1 MASLPK
7 SLATASQIT
16 QQVGAMI
23 PLGQISS
30 VVQTLQNI
38 QGFNAGAFS
47 QLTGTIQSAL
57 QGFDQAS
64 SIIQGFASGS
74 PIQAFTSAL
83 NATGLAGSTI
93 SNIAGT
99 AATAYRQADS
109 FLNTTAS
116 VQSWQRLNSQRPSVE
131 EARATNLPNGGL
143 QFPKDMGKYW
153 MYLGFEEAS
162 FSTIMGSS
170 RAVYKRTGMGSVT
183 LPLPMNLT
191 DTNQLEYQPFSLTK
205 AGVDIAGSIGGV
217 LGGVGRLASM
227 FGVQNT
233 PGAPDAVSN
242 FTSRLQSGVTAAT
255 QLAETT
261 GALTGLALNTHQT
274 LKFVQP
280 VLKQHAFSW
289 KLVPSSKEEAEA
301 IHTIVQYI
309 KSRIYPKNMGLTF
322 SYPNLVNVYMYNG
335 DKMFFFK
342 PAYVQGFSVNY
353 TTEGGPA
360 FHKDGYP
367 VSVQIDMNI
376 HETAVWT
383 QNDSAEGY

>member
-47 QLTGTIQSAL
+47 QLSGTIQSAL

-64 SIIQGFASGS
+64 SIVQGFASGS
-74 PIQAFTSAL
+74 PVQAFTSAL
-83 NATGLAGSTI
+83 SATGLAGSSI
-93 SNIAGT
+93 SNIAGS
-99 AATAYRQADS
+99 AASAYRTADS

-131 EARATNLPNGGL
+131 ESRATNLPNGGL
-143 QFPKDMGKYW
+143 QFPKDIGKYW
-153 MYLGFEEAS
+153 IYLGFEEAS

-170 RAVYKRTGMGSVT
+170 NAVYKRTGKGSVT
-183 LPLPMNLT
+183 LPMPMNLA
-191 DTNQLEYQPFSLTK
+191 DNNQLEYQPFSITNAVGDT
-205 AGVDIAGSIGGV
+205 AGALAG
-217 LGGVGRLASM
+217 
-227 FGVQNT
+227 
-233 PGAPDAVSN
+233 AV
-242 FTSRLQSGVTAAT
+242 SGVTGVVGAVAGKLGLSEGALGGLLGN
-255 QLAETT
+255 LAVAGKAGLETA
-261 GALTGLALNTHQT
+261 GALTGYALNTHQT

-280 VLKQHAFSW
+280 TLKQHSFSW
-289 KLVPSSKEEAEA
+289 KLVPSSKEESEA

-309 KSRIYPKNMGLTF
+309 KSRIYPKANGLVF
-322 SYPNLVNVYMYNG
+322 NYPNLVNVYMYNG
-335 DKMFFFK
+335 DKMYFFK
-342 PAYVQGFSVNY
+342 PAYVSGFAVNY

-360 FHKDGYP
+360 FHKDSYP
-367 VSVQIDMNI
+367 VSVQIDMTI

-383 QNDSAEGY
+383 QNDSAQGY

>member
-16 QQVGAMI
+16 TQVGAMI

-47 QLTGTIQSAL
+47 QLSGTIQSAL

-64 SIIQGFASGS
+64 SIVQGFASGS
-74 PIQAFTSAL
+74 PVQAFTSAL
-83 NATGLAGSTI
+83 SATGLAGSSI
-93 SNIAGT
+93 SNIAGS
-99 AATAYRQADS
+99 AASAYRTADS

-131 EARATNLPNGGL
+131 ESRATNLPNGGL
-143 QFPKDMGKYW
+143 QFPKDIGKYW
-153 MYLGFEEAS
+153 IYLGFEEAS

-170 RAVYKRTGMGSVT
+170 NAVYKRKGMGSVT
-183 LPLPMNLT
+183 LPMPMNLA
-191 DTNQLEYQPFSLTK
+191 DNNQLEYQPFSITK
-205 AGVDIAGSIGGV
+205 AVGDTAGA
-217 LGGVGRLASM
+217 LA
-227 FGVQNT
+227 
-233 PGAPDAVSN
+233 GAV
-242 FTSRLQSGVTAAT
+242 SGVTGVVGAVAGKLGLSESALGGLLGN
-255 QLAETT
+255 LAVAGQAGLETA
-261 GALTGLALNTHQT
+261 GALTGYALNTHQT

-280 VLKQHAFSW
+280 TLKQHSFSW
-289 KLVPSSKEEAEA
+289 KLVPSSKEESEA

-309 KSRIYPKNMGLTF
+309 KSRIYPKANGLVF

-335 DKMFFFK
+335 DKMYFFK
-342 PAYVQGFSVNY
+342 PAYVSGFAVNY

-360 FHKDGYP
+360 FHKDSYP
-367 VSVQIDMNI
+367 VSVQIDMTI

-383 QNDSAEGY
+383 QNDKDAGGY